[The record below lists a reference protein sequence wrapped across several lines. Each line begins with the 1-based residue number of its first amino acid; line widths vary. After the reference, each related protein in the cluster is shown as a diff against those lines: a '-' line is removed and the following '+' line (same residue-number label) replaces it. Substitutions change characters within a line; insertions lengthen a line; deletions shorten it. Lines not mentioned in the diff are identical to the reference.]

1 MQEMDRRVALL
12 RLLLADITRRERETS
27 EAITQLRKQLTRVV
41 DFTVQ
46 YNGSV
51 VGALSSLAEVE
62 ERLVQQESTLR
73 HLLMLRERASAELQ
87 ALLVTRGVTD
97 AHTRLAE
104 LEAQRRELVDAGDV
118 ITALSESLDTG
129 GDTIRDLTPANADP
143 GSMKSSAQDACER
156 EQRIAEIDAE
166 VAELQ
171 AHIQAASEAAAR
183 AVTGSGSGDTPR
195 QHTET
200 GER

>member
-1 MQEMDRRVALL
+1 MQEMDRRIALL

-51 VGALSSLAEVE
+51 MGALSSLAEVE
-62 ERLVQQESTLR
+62 ERLTQQESTLR
-73 HLLMLRERASAELQ
+73 HLRMLRERASSELH
-87 ALLVTRGVTD
+87 ALLVTRGVAD
-97 AHTRLAE
+97 ARTRLAE
-104 LEAQRRELVDAGDV
+104 LEMQRRELVDTGGV
-118 ITALSESLDTG
+118 ITTLGEPLDTG
-129 GDTIRDLTPANADP
+129 GDRMRRLTAANAEQGIARGGP
-143 GSMKSSAQDACER
+143 QEARER

-171 AHIQAASEAAAR
+171 AQIQAASEAAAR
-183 AVTGSGSGDTPR
+183 ALTGSGSGDLPQ
-195 QHTET
+195 QHKATDE
-200 GER
+200 